1 MEALAKGEEL
11 PDPVSPEGIDCSDW
25 FHQLQHGEISKGLT
39 MTDFWKEAEVLATEF
54 TMVSQKRSLGG
65 QLDLLV
71 KFRGDLAGGPQ
82 DQISELQQQLRKK
95 TATVTPPRLG
105 DTSG

>member
-1 MEALAKGEEL
+1 MN
-11 PDPVSPEGIDCSDW
+11 
-25 FHQLQHGEISKGLT
+25 
-39 MTDFWKEAEVLATEF
+39 DFWKEAEVVATEF

-71 KFRGDLAGGPQ
+71 KFGESCWLLDFKTKSA
-82 DQISELQQQLRKK
+82 SYSSSSKK
-95 TATVTPPRLG
+95 TAPVTPPRLG

>member
-1 MEALAKGEEL
+1 M
-11 PDPVSPEGIDCSDW
+11 
-25 FHQLQHGEISKGLT
+25 T
-39 MTDFWKEAEVLATEF
+39 MTDFWKEAEIIATEF

-71 KFRGDLAGGPQ
+71 KFKGAVWLVDLKTRRQ
-82 DQISELQQQLRKK
+82 LQKQLTQK